1 MKRLV
6 SILAVAAAC
15 ASCANDDPVAAQ
27 LPFNEVGATGS
38 DFVELY
44 NTSGAP
50 LAVAGYAVTDSRTDG
65 FPRISSAIRIP
76 AGTTVPA
83 NGYLVV
89 LFEGECPTAG
99 AGFVCVR
106 GTAGGVSQT
115 RGDTVHLLDPE
126 NQVVASVTV
135 PPEAAPSGWTWG
147 RFPNGTGA
155 FKATRRTPGAIN
167 RE

>member
-1 MKRLV
+1 MKRFV
-6 SILAVAAAC
+6 SILTVAAAC

-27 LPFNEVGATGS
+27 LAFNEVGATGN

-44 NTSGAP
+44 NTGTTP
-50 LAVAGYAVTDSRTDG
+50 LAIAGYAITDSRKDG
-65 FPRISSAIRIP
+65 FPKISHAIRFP

-83 NGYLVV
+83 GGYVVV
-89 LFEGECPTAG
+89 LFEGECPASTTAY
-99 AGFVCVR
+99 VCVR

-126 NQVVASVTV
+126 NLVVSSTTY
-135 PPEAAPSGWTWG
+135 PRMAAPTGWTWG

-155 FKATRRTPGAIN
+155 FKATRRTPGAVN
-167 RE
+167 VE